1 MRNFFTLALLACI
14 AVGKGDD
21 GHVTVIK
28 EPAREEQPV
37 EPDMS
42 EFPDE
47 WTNPCG
53 DDSNCRVSPPKPTWK
68 SIANHNELLYKWW
81 NWCM

>member
-1 MRNFFTLALLACI
+1 MKNFVSAALLACI
-14 AVGKGDD
+14 VVGQ

-28 EPAREEQPV
+28 EAAAASDEQMKPQPV

-47 WTNPCG
+47 WTKPCG
-53 DDSNCRVSPPKPTWK
+53 EDTKCSAAPVQPTW
-68 SIANHNELLYKWW
+68 
-81 NWCM
+81 